1 MQGRRGVK
9 AGPRRVKEG
18 SRKGQERFKKGHGE
32 VKEGSLKGNIRQHNL
47 KNYCGVK
54 DGPMRG

>member
-1 MQGRRGVK
+1 MKGRRGVK
-9 AGPRRVKEG
+9 AVPRRVKEG

-32 VKEGSLKGNIRQHNL
+32 VKEGSLKGNRMQNHL